1 MHPFHAPQY
10 NVGHDPFQLGDLTLN
25 SRVLL
30 GTSRYPNQQ
39 TMLDCLD
46 ASGTEMV
53 TISLRRVPTH
63 TQGNENL
70 YQQLKEREYHLL
82 PNTAGCFTAKEAIL
96 TAELSR
102 EALETNWIKLEVIAD
117 EETLLPDGE
126 ELLEAAEVLVRSGF
140 QVLPYTNDDPVLAQ
154 KLEQVGCTAVMPLAS
169 PIGTGLG
176 IRNPHNLE
184 LIRSR
189 VSIPVIVDAGLGTAS
204 DITQAFEL
212 GCDAVLLN
220 TAVARAQNPVQMAT
234 AVGAS
239 ALAGRMA
246 YLAGRMP
253 AKNYAVASTP
263 MQGKAWF
270 RSLDS

>member
-1 MHPFHAPQY
+1 MKSLSTTQRRVFTY
-10 NVGHDPFQLGDLTLN
+10 FQI
-25 SRVLL
+25 R
-30 GTSRYPNQQ
+30 
-39 TMLDCLD
+39 LD
-46 ASGTEMV
+46 A
-53 TISLRRVPTH
+53 
-63 TQGNENL
+63 
-70 YQQLKEREYHLL
+70 L
-82 PNTAGCFTAKEAIL
+82 PQSIL

-102 EALETNWIKLEVIAD
+102 GVGNWIKLGVIAD

-126 ELLEAAEVLVRSGF
+126 ELLEAAGMLVRSGF
-140 QVLPYTNDDPVLAQ
+140 QVLPINDDRTCTNRT
-154 KLEQVGCTAVMPLAS
+154 VGCDVMPLAS

-189 VSIPVIVDAGLGTAS
+189 VSVPVIVDAGLGTAS

>member
-10 NVGHDPFQLGDLTLN
+10 KLGHDPFKLGNLEIN

-39 TMLDCLD
+39 MMLDCLE

-63 TQGNENL
+63 TQGSENL
-70 YQQLKEREYHLL
+70 YQQLKERGYHLL
-82 PNTAGCFTAKEAIL
+82 PNTAGYFTAKEAIL

-126 ELLEAAEVLVRSGF
+126 ELLEAAEILVRSGF

-176 IRNPHNLE
+176 IRNPHNLK

-189 VSIPVIVDAGLGTAS
+189 ISVPIIVDAGLGTAS
-204 DITQAFEL
+204 DIAQAFEL

-220 TAVARAQNPVQMAT
+220 TAVARAQHPVQMST
-234 AVGAS
+234 AVGAA

>member
-1 MHPFHAPQY
+1 MHPFRTPE
-10 NVGHDPFQLGDLTLN
+10 DPLRLGNLTLN

-39 TMLDCLD
+39 SMLDCID
-46 ASGTEMV
+46 ASGAEMV
-53 TISLRRVPTH
+53 TISLRRVPTN
-63 TQGNENL
+63 TQGTENL
-70 YQQLKEREYHLL
+70 YQQLRDRSHHLL
-82 PNTAGCFTAKEAIL
+82 PNTAGCFTAKEAVL
-96 TAELSR
+96 TAELAR
-102 EALETNWIKLEVIAD
+102 EALGTNWIKLEVIAD

-126 ELLEAAEVLVRSGF
+126 ELLEAAEILVRSGF

-154 KLEQVGCTAVMPLAS
+154 KLEQVGCVAVMPLAS

-176 IRNPHNLE
+176 IRNPHNLQ
-184 LIRSR
+184 LINSR
-189 VSIPVIVDAGLGTAS
+189 VSVPVIVDAGLGTAS

-220 TAVARAQNPVQMAT
+220 TAIARARNPVQMAR
-234 AVGAS
+234 AVGAA

-253 AKNYAVASTP
+253 PKNYAVASTP

-270 RSLDS
+270 QSQNS